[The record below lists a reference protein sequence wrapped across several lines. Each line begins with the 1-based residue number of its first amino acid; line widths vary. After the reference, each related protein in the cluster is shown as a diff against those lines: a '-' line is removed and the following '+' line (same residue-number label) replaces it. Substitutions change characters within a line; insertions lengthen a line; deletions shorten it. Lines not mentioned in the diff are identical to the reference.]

1 MKQSRVRWGIVLG
14 MVCAPIVMA
23 SSNAAAPRTADPSIV
38 IYTAAKDGS
47 VGDAMCTIPFIES
60 AVDFTNDDFGCVNDD
75 AYFFSITD
83 APSAADIWLLSEKN
97 CDVDNAAADWV
108 FKLRTTNKVVNTEP
122 LRIKGLSAFFTDGQ
136 FKPAVVIKGLQVV
149 GGFINDNHIDGKL
162 SCVKIKPSKQDTT
175 RVSAASMPRTEVL
188 AGNKGVAPTAVAAGA
203 ILTLYGAEGNE
214 QCSIAFSTFIHR
226 FREWHDDSG
235 EIMPPTNPGNC
246 PNDDAYYFSL
256 RNVPSASTITF
267 SSEAACTLD
276 KSQSDWIFKL
286 KTTQSNLS
294 TGQIRLS
301 GFSGLTNNKPLPPP
315 DKGLLMVDNYHRSGN
330 VDGKL
335 SCIKIDLSLPD
346 IP

>member
-1 MKQSRVRWGIVLG
+1 MKRSRVRWGVVLG

-23 SSNAAAPRTADPSIV
+23 SSNVAAPRATDPSIV

-47 VGDAMCTIPFIES
+47 VGDVMCTIPFIES

-108 FKLRTTNKVVNTEP
+108 FKLKTTNKVVNTEP
-122 LRIKGLSAFFTDGQ
+122 LRIKGLSAFITGGQ
-136 FKPAVVIKGLQVV
+136 FTPAVVIKGLQLV

-162 SCVKIKPSKQDTT
+162 SCVKIKPSMKDTSVVT
-175 RVSAASMPRTEVL
+175 EASRPSVERV
-188 AGNKGVAPTAVAAGA
+188 AGNTVASSSAVAAGA
-203 ILTLYGAEGNE
+203 TITLYGSQGSE
-214 QCSIAFSTFIHR
+214 QCSMAFTDYVHR
-226 FREWHDDSG
+226 FAKWVDGNGNNRE
-235 EIMPPTNPGNC
+235 PTNPGGC

-256 RNVPSASTITF
+256 RNVPSASTISF
-267 SSEAACTLD
+267 SSEAACTLE
-276 KSQSDWIFKL
+276 KSQSDWIFEL

-315 DKGLLMVDNYHRSGN
+315 DKGLLMVDNFHRSGN